1 MVCQSWKKR
10 GRGEGNHFFQKK
22 ELSLGMKIAIL
33 TGPFKKGEEIAKKYL
48 KELDL
53 PEASIFNAKGKQ
65 ILNQRFNEIEKYSIG
80 HNIFTYEKIISSGKD
95 SGTMDAHVKI
105 SVKTK
110 EYEKEKKDSADLKDL
125 TNNPN
130 LDIALK
136 HLDKFK

>member
-1 MVCQSWKKR
+1 MPKLEKTRPGRRQS
-10 GRGEGNHFFQKK
+10 FFFKKK

-33 TGPFKKGEEIAKKYL
+33 TGSFKKGEEIAKKYL

-65 ILNQRFNEIEKYSIG
+65 ILNQRFNEIEKYSIR

-95 SGTMDAHVKI
+95 SGTTDAHVKI